1 MEKLFFNELKG
12 FLTFIV
18 PCMGFILPQK
28 LEDQLTSGGELGNK
42 SADVL

>member
-1 MEKLFFNELKG
+1 MEKVFFNELKG
-12 FLTFIV
+12 FLALIV

-28 LEDQLTSGGELGNK
+28 LEDRLTSGGELGNK